1 LPKSIRNYGL
11 EPKLY
16 GLQDMESRL
25 EEIGK
30 VENIVSSILGLN
42 TDNKLSIEVD

>member
-1 LPKSIRNYGL
+1 
-11 EPKLY
+11 
-16 GLQDMESRL
+16 MESRL